1 MTWWKRSGKS
11 GARIAEARKS
21 LSATVNTYKEAQE
34 LRVEAD
40 RNAEEFK
47 ERAITLRE
55 IRLKNNITSSIF
67 PPHERTN

>member
-1 MTWWKRSGKS
+1 MSWWKSRNKS
-11 GARIAEARKS
+11 GARIAEARKA
-21 LSATVNTYKEAQE
+21 LSVTVNTYREAQE

-55 IRLKNNITSSIF
+55 IRMKNNITRSIF